1 MWFGRNSE
9 AGFKTMTAGR
19 GYVRNVG
26 RGYVINEWQRLC
38 NDKGGHRAARA
49 AKKRSY
55 KEGPKK
61 GLLKVVLLQKSTQK
75 ENQKKGLLKF
85 VFLPQKA

>member
-1 MWFGRNSE
+1 
-9 AGFKTMTAGR
+9 MTAGR

-49 AKKRSY
+49 AK
-55 KEGPKK
+55 
-61 GLLKVVLLQKSTQK
+61 
-75 ENQKKGLLKF
+75 N
-85 VFLPQKA
+85 

>member
-1 MWFGRNSE
+1 
-9 AGFKTMTAGR
+9 MTAGR

-49 AKKRSY
+49 AKKCFLHQKLFGFGRNFA
-55 KEGPKK
+55 
-61 GLLKVVLLQKSTQK
+61 LK
-75 ENQKKGLLKF
+75 
-85 VFLPQKA
+85 PA